1 MSNVNTPASHR
12 PSQTRVASVLN
23 LAHAATGLW
32 LAFSLAA
39 GWAHAQAPSHAAPS
53 SAAQA
58 ALPAR
63 SAPATVAKLA
73 ATSLPHAT
81 DPGAAPSS
89 TPFQNTIAQRMQAC
103 TTCHGLQGR
112 AGPDGYYPRLAG
124 KPAGYLYHQ
133 LRNFQQGRRHY
144 GLMADLLEPLPDAYL
159 RDIAEHF
166 AQLDAPYPPPTP
178 VPARDQALLQAGERL
193 VRQGKPSA
201 GVPAC
206 MACHG
211 PRLLGIAPDTPGLL
225 GLPKAYLTAQMGAWR
240 TGQRQALAPDCM
252 AQVVHNLS
260 DAELNAAAT
269 WLAGQAVPAGAKPA
283 LEASTAVPARFR
295 CGAAPQLKVAP

>member
-1 MSNVNTPASHR
+1 MITLTHAPLAQALR
-12 PSQTRVASVLN
+12 TASVALG
-23 LAHAATGLW
+23 LWAALSLGPVTGWAQAQTANPAGPGLPGQTGLG
-32 LAFSLAA
+32 A
-39 GWAHAQAPSHAAPS
+39 
-53 SAAQA
+53 
-58 ALPAR
+58 
-63 SAPATVAKLA
+63 APATASA
-73 ATSLPHAT
+73 S
-81 DPGAAPSS
+81 AP
-89 TPFQNTIAQRMQAC
+89 TPAPNANAPFQDTIAQRMQAC

-159 RDIAEHF
+159 REIAQYF
-166 AQLDAPYPPPTP
+166 AQLDAPYPPPAP
-178 VPARDQALLQAGERL
+178 VLARDQALLQAGERL

-206 MACHG
+206 VSCHG
-211 PRLLGIAPDTPGLL
+211 QQLLGIAPDTPGLL
-225 GLPKAYLTAQMGAWR
+225 GLPRAYLTAQMGAWR